1 MSSLSNTEPKSK
13 VLCMFEAHLL
23 VIKVLMKGGRDLK
36 EGGKSNDNRT
46 HIRIEK
52 KDSLLGMEEE
62 VQGTS
67 KNIV

>member
-1 MSSLSNTEPKSK
+1 MEPKSK
-13 VLCMFEAHLL
+13 VLFMFEAHLL